1 MIRLSRLADYGVV
14 LTAQLARAPAMR
26 TAPDLAHATG
36 LPQPTVAKIL
46 KRLAHEGVLVSH
58 RGAAGGYSLARPA
71 HVVTIAEIVAA
82 LDGPIA
88 LTQCMGTSEEHCGIQ
103 ALCPTHPSWRRIND
117 AVTRALAEVTLAEMI
132 APAAPLVQLAPV
144 PPVGPNPA
152 HPVAAE

>member
-26 TAPDLAHATG
+26 TAPELAHATG

-58 RGAAGGYSLARPA
+58 RGASGGYSLARPP
-71 HVVTIAEIVAA
+71 HSVTIAEVVAA

-88 LTQCMGTSEEHCGIQ
+88 LTQCMGASEEHCGIQ
-103 ALCPTHPSWRRIND
+103 SLCLTHPNWRRIND
-117 AVTRALAEVTLAEMI
+117 AVIRALAEVTLAEMI
-132 APAAPLVQLAPV
+132 APFASPARAAAPD
-144 PPVGPNPA
+144 PA